1 MSRKE
6 DVTAALNLKVFGL
19 HLAAAECRNV
29 IEGSWMYRVQLP
41 LKMLPTAV
49 SGPPCASSLSC
60 SPLNVPQ
67 DNYVLRASKSLLS
80 LPRQV
85 QWERVEVEITC
96 I

>member
-1 MSRKE
+1 M
-6 DVTAALNLKVFGL
+6 V
-19 HLAAAECRNV
+19 
-29 IEGSWMYRVQLP
+29 
-41 LKMLPTAV
+41 V
-49 SGPPCASSLSC
+49 SGPPCAC
-60 SPLNVPQ
+60 TPFPLNVPQ